1 MPLTL
6 QIPTA
11 YVLICAYFVS
21 VVAEMSNHENIT
33 LFSVY
38 FLPLAAYNDSAL
50 VLECVMRSEFVPIC

>member
-11 YVLICAYFVS
+11 YVLVS

-38 FLPLAAYNDSAL
+38 YLPLAAYNDSAL